1 MKVLDKLNIKQ
12 IVKLGV
18 LIISIA
24 IISFI
29 ISTLYLINVL
39 NQDQVTIKKVI
50 KLEEH
55 NKKIIHTIKE
65 LDNINSKILL
75 SDNYEDLEKL
85 EILFSKRNANEKR
98 NLITSKGKLQNNYN
112 ENIFD
117 INALINKQEKIQRE
131 IYDISKLK
139 LFYEKEI
146 NNDILRI
153 NKKINSIIKITNNI
167 SGKLSLSNKRLKKNI
182 YKQIEESSVINELT
196 INDIKKLFSL
206 NNERVI
212 TLSKHMDKG
221 ILKLYNLPKDILF
234 VRNID
239 QLNDIKAN
247 RLYQNI
253 NHFENNLSLLR
264 IAHNS
269 NTSSLDKITLEFLEI
284 KSIITYILNLRENM
298 FFLDGE
304 LKKLRDN
311 RKTIN
316 IKLYAKNDKIIDIAE
331 NIQLNTI
338 KNSENII
345 KNSIIIALLI
355 STIFTVL
362 ILIAAKTLLLRIN
375 TPLSTIIDFI
385 ENFKLDKI
393 GLSQKLPIKNNDEF
407 TQLSKVFNSLTET
420 ISNNIHEI
428 SKLNKEL
435 EQRVY
440 ERTEELEDA
449 NEELQASIYN
459 LKQTQEKLIES
470 EKMASLG
477 SLVAGVAHEINTPVG
492 IGLTGATHFL
502 DLTKEIRESYDKDE
516 MSQEVFENY
525 LNNAKELTTLITSN
539 LSRTAKLVKSFK
551 QIAVDQSVEEKRRI
565 NLKEYLTDTIFSL
578 GSITKKI
585 DLDINILDSSSL
597 EINTYPGYITQVFTN
612 LIINSIKHGFKGHKK
627 GTIELDIQRIENKV
641 QLKYTD
647 NGNGIKKENLNKIFD
662 PFFTTNRES
671 GGTGLGLNIIYN
683 IVTSKLNGTI
693 TCSSEENKGV
703 EFIIKFPIQN

>member
-234 VRNID
+234 VRDID